1 MTESSIVKDG
11 RLTVPLFHGTSSL
24 FYDSILSTGL
34 GGRDIVQDMGI
45 RRAAQLLLDLSHTHR
60 DDEDWL
66 SDIDACKR
74 IAADP
79 SKDQLSERPIGFN
92 FRYGGTYLSA
102 SSQTGAR
109 YALLYSAGGEAL
121 VYTLKL
127 YQRVLA
133 VMPGLATHD
142 QFASLISFV
151 ARPARPLLVEASG
164 VELSS
169 LRAEQGGSTKEI
181 LERLERRLYKDPDF
195 YNRRAAQ
202 DNFELLHPIP
212 RGRLRFHEVVE
223 VREFD
228 DEGGFRDVIKL
239 TPFKQSSARKA

>member
-164 VELSS
+164 VKLAPYEPN
-169 LRAEQGGSTKEI
+169 RAEAQKRSWRGWSGAFTKI
-181 LERLERRLYKDPDF
+181 QTF
-195 YNRRAAQ
+195 TTA
-202 DNFELLHPIP
+202 
-212 RGRLRFHEVVE
+212 GRLRITSSYF
-223 VREFD
+223 
-228 DEGGFRDVIKL
+228 
-239 TPFKQSSARKA
+239 TPFPGVGFDFMKWSKFGNSMMKVGFETSSN